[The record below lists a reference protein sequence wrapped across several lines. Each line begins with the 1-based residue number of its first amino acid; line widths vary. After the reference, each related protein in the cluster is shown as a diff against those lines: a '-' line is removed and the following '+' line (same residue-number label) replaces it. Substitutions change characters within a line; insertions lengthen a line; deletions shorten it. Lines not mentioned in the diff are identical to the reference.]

1 MPELPEVETSL
12 KGIEPYLL
20 NQTLKKVVVR
30 NPNLRWPVSQQVHTL
45 VDANVKNMRRRG
57 KYIILEFDAGAILVH
72 LGMSG
77 SLRVLSHDS
86 PVEKHDHIDFITQD
100 KRICLND
107 PRRFGCVLW
116 SEDWSKHKLISHL
129 GPEPLSNAFD
139 ADYLHRK
146 AKGRNVAVK
155 QYIMDSGIVVGV
167 GNIYANEALFKAGIH
182 PMRAAG
188 NIALKRYEVL
198 VEKIK
203 AVLAAAIKQGGT
215 TLRDYVGGD
224 GKPGYFKQQL
234 LVYGCQGKPCVSCGA
249 SLKEIRQ
256 GGRSTV
262 YCVVCQ
268 T

>member
-20 NQTLKKVVVR
+20 NQTLKKVEVR

-45 VDANVKNMRRRG
+45 VDANIKNMLRRG
-57 KYIILEFDAGAILVH
+57 KYIILEFDAGAILLH

-86 PVEKHDHIDFITQD
+86 PVEKHDHVDFITQD
-100 KRICLND
+100 KRICFND

-116 SEDWSKHKLISHL
+116 SEDWSEHKLISHL
-129 GPEPLSNAFD
+129 GPEPLSKAFD

-155 QYIMDSGIVVGV
+155 QFIMDSGIVVGV

-203 AVLAAAIKQGGT
+203 TVLAAAIKQGGT

-234 LVYGCQGKPCVSCGA
+234 SVYGCQGNPCVTCGA